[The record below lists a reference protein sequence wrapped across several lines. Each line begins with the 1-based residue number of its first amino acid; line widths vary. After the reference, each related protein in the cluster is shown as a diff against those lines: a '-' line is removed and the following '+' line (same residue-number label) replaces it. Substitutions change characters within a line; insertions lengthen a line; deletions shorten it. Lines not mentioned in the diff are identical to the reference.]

1 MEKAYE
7 IKLITKHWEC
17 TDKNVYKLM
26 SKKSSQSKLNIIK
39 LGCLC
44 RENNISLEDLKNVAE
59 IIKLSKAIN
68 GNR

>member
-44 RENNISLEDLKNVAE
+44 KENNISLEDLQNVAE
-59 IIKLSKAIN
+59 IIKLSKAMN